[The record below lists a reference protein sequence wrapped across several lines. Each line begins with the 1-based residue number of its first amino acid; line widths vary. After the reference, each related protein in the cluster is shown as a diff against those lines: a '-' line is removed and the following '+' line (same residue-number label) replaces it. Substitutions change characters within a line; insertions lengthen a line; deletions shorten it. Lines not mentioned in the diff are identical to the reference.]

1 MLMAMPGFGQYDAP
15 VDSLK
20 SLLHTQPPPKNRG
33 MLLNDISYAY
43 SVYQF
48 DSSRYYAELA
58 EAEGIVQKDTSVIA
72 RAYILQGSA
81 ASAQGNLAESIRK
94 TEQALNL
101 ALAINDS
108 TNLANAYNNLAL
120 VDMDAGDAQQALSRF
135 HKSLDYTTND
145 TLGRV
150 YTLNNIALL
159 YYNSGDEA
167 ACEKYMAQAIAEA
180 QVSDDPL
187 ILLEAYFTEGMI
199 KMEDTTQLD
208 SALLLFNKALNICR
222 EYKDLTTEVHTLI
235 NIAIIHRDAKRTEHS
250 ENVLQKV
257 ISLCDENNYPLG
269 AYYAIMELGELY
281 LDNKLY
287 PKARE
292 ALGRIPTGS
301 ALALGDQLLLHE
313 LKARYY
319 RETGQYRQAL
329 SEQDSVLFYKD
340 SLSNTL
346 KQQELT
352 RLEVNYEV
360 AQKNR
365 ANEILALEKE
375 QAEQKV
381 VNQQRLALLTVFTLV
396 LLLFTTL
403 FLLWHRRRFSQQ
415 LELQVELQT
424 QELQKA
430 NHELEQSNQELER
443 FTYIASHDLK
453 EPLRN
458 IISFTTLLERKKA
471 LWAGHDDARDFF
483 SHIKRSARQMHTL
496 IQDVLA
502 YAQVRG
508 GQNQTALSRVNL
520 NEIMVQVQEALQP
533 QLEAKNAKL
542 YSENLTFIEGTPHH
556 FYIILKNLVEN
567 GLKYNEHESPMI
579 IVRQALKTEKPRLLV
594 IDNGI
599 GIPDEF
605 KPKVFEM
612 FYRLHGRSQYEGT
625 GLGLAIVQR
634 LAGSLGATIEIS
646 DRPGGGTIFS
656 IEFAN

>member
-1 MLMAMPGFGQYDAP
+1 
-15 VDSLK
+15 
-20 SLLHTQPPPKNRG
+20 

-48 DSSRYYAELA
+48 DSAYHYARLA
-58 EAEGIVQKDTSVIA
+58 EAEGTAHKDTPVIA
-72 RAYILQGSA
+72 RAYILQGSV

-135 HKSLDYTTND
+135 HKSLDYTTDD

-167 ACEKYMAQAIAEA
+167 ASEKYMAQAIAEA

-187 ILLEAYFTEGMI
+187 VILEAYFTEGMI
-199 KMEDTTQLD
+199 KMKDTTQLD
-208 SALLLFNKALNICR
+208 SALLLFNKTLDISR

-250 ENVLQKV
+250 ESVLQQV
-257 ISLCDENNYPLG
+257 ISLCGENNYPLG
-269 AYYAIMELGELY
+269 AYYAMLELGDLY

-287 PKARE
+287 SKAWTT
-292 ALGRIPTGS
+292 LKRIPADNAM
-301 ALALGDQLLLHE
+301 ALADQLLLHE
-313 LKARYY
+313 LKGRYY

-329 SEQDSVLFYKD
+329 AEQDSVFFFKD

-346 KQQELT
+346 KHQELT

-365 ANEILALEKE
+365 AHEILALEKE

-381 VNQQRLALLTVFTLV
+381 VNQRRLALLAVFILV
-396 LLLFTTL
+396 LLLFTSL
-403 FLLWHRRRFSQQ
+403 FLLWQRRRFSQQ

-430 NHELEQSNQELER
+430 NQELEQSNQELER

-471 LWAGHDDARDFF
+471 LWVDHEDARDFF

-508 GQNQTALSRVNL
+508 GRDESALTRVDL
-520 NEIMVQVQEALQP
+520 NEIMAQIQEALQP

-567 GLKYNEHESPMI
+567 GLKYNEYESPRI
-579 IVRQALKTEKPRLLV
+579 IVRQALKTEKPRLMV

-605 KPKVFEM
+605 KPKVFDM
-612 FYRLHGRSQYEGT
+612 FYRLHDRVQYEGT
-625 GLGLAIVQR
+625 GLGLAIVHR
-634 LAGSLGATIEIS
+634 LATSLDATLEIS
-646 DRPGGGTIFS
+646 DRPGGGTIFT
-656 IEFAN
+656 IQFTR